1 MSEKTIVVTM
11 YGKNEA
17 VESISISLFDKTE
30 SYSSESRGN
39 AIEYRN
45 NINNLE
51 LKDNKWIYACV
62 AAENKKII
70 LQKPLKL
77 QFDIVKRLN
86 DLAVQKVLRE
96 VDSMDLVKAL
106 KDADEETKEK
116 IFKNMSKRAVAMV
129 QEDIE
134 ALHEVTKDD
143 IQSSQNEIIE
153 AIRHLSSTGEIVI
166 AGAI

>member
-11 YGKNEA
+11 YGKNES

-30 SYSSESRGN
+30 SYHSESRGS

-51 LKDNKWIYACV
+51 LTDNNWIYAHI
-62 AAENKKII
+62 AEENKKII

-77 QFDIVKRLN
+77 LFDIVKQLDDR
-86 DLAVQKVLRE
+86 AVQKVLRE

-116 IFKNMSKRAVAMV
+116 IFKNTSKRATAMI

-134 ALHEVTKDD
+134 ALHGVTKDD

-166 AGAI
+166 AGSI